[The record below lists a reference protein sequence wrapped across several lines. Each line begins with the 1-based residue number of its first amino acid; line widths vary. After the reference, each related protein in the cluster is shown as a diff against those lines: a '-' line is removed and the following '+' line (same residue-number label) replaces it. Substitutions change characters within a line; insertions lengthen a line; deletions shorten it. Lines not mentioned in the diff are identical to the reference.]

1 MNALFNRAIV
11 ILQALPAVK
20 FVIVLPDG
28 KKYEQGDLQLEKAK
42 RKRRNLKY
50 PMGSVALHYKPYIAN
65 LQPKGLIEIP
75 FDIFDAESLRS
86 GIASHCVSAW
96 GKGSVL
102 TSINRSKRCVEVL
115 RIA

>member
-1 MNALFNRAIV
+1 MNSLLDRAIV
-11 ILQALPAVK
+11 ILQAMPAVK

-28 KKYEQGDLQLEKAK
+28 KKFEQGDLKLETAK
-42 RKRRNLKY
+42 RKRQNSKL
-50 PMGSVALHYKPYIAN
+50 PMGSVSNYYKPYLAD
-65 LQPKGLIEIP
+65 LKPRVLIEIP
-75 FDIFDAESLRS
+75 FDMFDAESLRS

-96 GKGSVL
+96 GKGSVM

>member
-1 MNALFNRAIV
+1 MNSLFDRAII

-28 KKYEQGDLQLEKAK
+28 TKYVQGDLQLETTK

-50 PMGSVALHYKPYIAN
+50 PMGSVALHYKPYIAS

-75 FDIFDAESLRS
+75 FDMFDGESLRS
-86 GIASHCVSAW
+86 GIASHCVAVW

-115 RIA
+115 RLA

>member
-28 KKYEQGDLQLEKAK
+28 TKYEQGDLQIESAK
-42 RKRRNLKY
+42 RKRRNSKFA
-50 PMGSVALHYKPYIAN
+50 MGSVSLHYKPYLAN
-65 LQPKGLIEIP
+65 LKPKELVEIP
-75 FDIFDAESLRS
+75 FDKFDAESLRS
-86 GIASHCVSAW
+86 GIAAHCVGVW
-96 GKGSVL
+96 GKGCVM

>member
-1 MNALFNRAIV
+1 MSALFNRAIV
-11 ILQALPAVK
+11 ILQAMPAVK

>member
-1 MNALFNRAIV
+1 MNSLLDRAIV
-11 ILQALPAVK
+11 ILQAMPAVK

-28 KKYEQGDLQLEKAK
+28 TKYEQGDLQLEKAK

-50 PMGSVALHYKPYIAN
+50 PMGSVALHYKPYLSN

-75 FDIFDAESLRS
+75 FDMFDAESLRS

-115 RIA
+115 RLS

>member
-1 MNALFNRAIV
+1 MNSLLDRAIV
-11 ILQALPAVK
+11 ILQAMPAVK

>member
-28 KKYEQGDLQLEKAK
+28 TKYEQGDLQIETTK

-50 PMGSVALHYKPYIAN
+50 PMGSVALHYKPYLAN
-65 LQPKGLIEIP
+65 LQIKELIEIP
-75 FDIFDAESLRS
+75 FDKFDAESLRS
-86 GIASHCVSAW
+86 GIASNCVETW
-96 GKGSVL
+96 GKGSVM

-115 RIA
+115 RLS

>member
-1 MNALFNRAIV
+1 MNSLLDRAIV
-11 ILQALPAVK
+11 ILQAMPAVK

-28 KKYEQGDLQLEKAK
+28 KKFEQGDLQLEKAK